1 MSDRVEVVARWRRG
15 AWHVSSVTGGEV
27 VLSTLERS
35 WTVGGGDQPPE
46 LVIALPKEVQ
56 VHLDHARSCEADG
69 RADAAIPS
77 RRSAALLLRS
87 KRMHE
92 TDIARCLDISASA
105 LLELLAF

>member
-35 WTVGGGDQPPE
+35 WTAGGGDHPHE

-56 VHLDHARSCEADG
+56 VHLDQARNCEEAG
-69 RADAAIPS
+69 CAEAAILS
-77 RRSAALLLRS
+77 RRAAALLLRS

-92 TDIARCLDISASA
+92 ADIARCLDISASA
-105 LLELLAF
+105 LFDLLTF